1 MRVPLPY
8 LLMVETLY
16 LWPVRINLEPI
27 MEKTEVVKEAVT
39 FFMPK
44 KLEILGTDLLTFPDM
59 STVEIGSPNH
69 LYLQMEKPFIL

>member
-16 LWPVRINLEPI
+16 LWPVLINQEPI

-39 FFMPK
+39 FFMLK
-44 KLEILGTDLLTFPDM
+44 KLEILGTDL
-59 STVEIGSPNH
+59 
-69 LYLQMEKPFIL
+69 

>member
-1 MRVPLPY
+1 MVIGVNLYQCQKILIRLIMRVPLPY

-44 KLEILGTDLLTFPDM
+44 KLEILGTDL
-59 STVEIGSPNH
+59 
-69 LYLQMEKPFIL
+69 

>member
-1 MRVPLPY
+1 MVIGVNLYQCQKILIRLIMRVPLPY

-27 MEKTEVVKEAVT
+27 MVKTEVVKEAVT

-44 KLEILGTDLLTFPDM
+44 KLEILGTDL
-59 STVEIGSPNH
+59 
-69 LYLQMEKPFIL
+69 